1 MNVTSPLVWSRLY
14 NVCMAISAQ
23 IKKVTKRAVKA
34 PIPTVDFGVLGEPIN
49 RTHPFYFGFIA
60 TLGVLTAIVLMRAL
74 ASVSQ
79 ILVLILIALFLATGL
94 NPAVEA
100 LRRKNL
106 SRTWAVTIIFTLVI
120 AFVIFFFL
128 VVVPPVVSQGTQLIN
143 NAPQLL
149 SDLTNNATIDK
160 LNNQYGIIDTLQNK
174 LKSVTSNGTL
184 LISTFGGVIG
194 VGKSVLSGFFSFLT
208 VLVLTLYF
216 ITSLPQAIN
225 LGLSLV
231 PASRRERVGR
241 LTEAI
246 IARVGS
252 FVGSQVIIAMMASL
266 FVLILSV
273 LLGLPSPIAIA
284 MIILVCGLI
293 PLIGHFIGCSIV
305 TIIALT
311 QSVLLGVVAFI
322 AYVVYVQIE
331 NYVVTPR
338 IMKRTMAVPGA
349 VTIIAALIGSSL
361 LGLVGGLLAI
371 PVAAA
376 IILILDEVVIP
387 RAQDS

>member
-1 MNVTSPLVWSRLY
+1 
-14 NVCMAISAQ
+14 MAISTR
-23 IKKVTKRAVKA
+23 IKKATARTVKA
-34 PIPTVDFGVLGEPIN
+34 PTPAVDYGTLGEPIN
-49 RTHPFYFGFIA
+49 RAHPFYFGFIA
-60 TLGVLTAIVLMRAL
+60 TLGALTAILLMRAL

-79 ILVLILIALFLATGL
+79 IFVLILIALFLATGL

-100 LRRKNL
+100 LRRRNF
-106 SRTWAVTIIFTLVI
+106 SRSAAVTVIFSSVI
-120 AFVIFFFL
+120 LFVIFFAF
-128 VVVPPVVSQGTQLIN
+128 VVLPPVISQGTQLIEK
-143 NAPQLL
+143 APQLL
-149 SDLTNNATIDK
+149 TDLGNNATIAN
-160 LNNQYGIIDTLQNK
+160 LNDHYGIIDTLQEK

-216 ITSLPQAIN
+216 ITSLPQAVE

-231 PASRRERVGR
+231 PSSRRERVGR

-252 FVGSQVIIAMMASL
+252 FVGSQIIIAAMASV
-266 FVLILSV
+266 FVFFLS
-273 LLGLPSPIAIA
+273 LALGLPSPIAIG
-284 MIILVCGLI
+284 MIVLVCGLI
-293 PLIGHFIGCSIV
+293 PLVGHFIGCSIV
-305 TIIALT
+305 TIIGLT
-311 QSVLLGVVAFI
+311 QSVLIGLIAFL

-338 IMKRTMAVPGA
+338 IMKKTLSVPGA
-349 VTIIAALIGSSL
+349 VTIISALIGSSL
-361 LGLVGGLLAI
+361 LGLIGGLLAV

-387 RAQDS
+387 RANNS